1 MQTIVSSKG
10 QVVLPSP
17 IRHRLGIHAGD
28 SLEAEVENN
37 HIILTPAR
45 PRRRRGRIVKD
56 SVTGLPVLSVGA
68 NAPMLSSRQVEEML
82 ADFP

>member
-1 MQTIVSSKG
+1 MQTVVSSKG

-28 SLEAEVENN
+28 PLEAEVEDNR
-37 HIILTPAR
+37 IVLTPAR
-45 PRRRRGRIVKD
+45 PCRHRARIVKD
-56 SVTGLPVLSVGA
+56 AITGLPVLTVGA
-68 NAPMLSSRQVEEML
+68 KGPTLSSRQVEEIL

>member
-28 SLEAEVENN
+28 PLEAAVEDN
-37 HIILTPAR
+37 HIVLTPAK
-45 PRRRRGRIVKD
+45 PRRCRARIVKD
-56 SVTGLPVLSVGA
+56 SITGLPVLTVGA
-68 NAPMLSSRQVEEML
+68 NGPTLSSRQVEEML